1 MPTTRRTKDRSRTTT
16 AARRTTTPMPLARKT
31 LAKDHLARRRTKQ
44 PRGRPQA
51 HRQFQPLEPSDL
63 DVLLSKQN
71 PQGRVLTARCIN
83 FVLDTVPSARAC
95 MGEGTVDFQGRGPL
109 CFVAPEPDGCRL
121 GFRQGP
127 RLYDPKHRLRGTDA
141 DQRFI
146 HVGALEDLN
155 SYTAGLLLQACSGRP

>member
-1 MPTTRRTKDRSRTTT
+1 MPTTRRTKSRTRTTT
-16 AARRTTTPMPLARKT
+16 TTRRTTTPMPLARRT
-31 LAKDHLARRRTKQ
+31 TASGRLTSRRNKQ

-51 HRQFQPLEPSDL
+51 YRQSQPLEAGDL

-83 FVLDTVPSARAC
+83 FVLDTVPSVQAC
-95 MGEGTVDFQGRGPL
+95 MGEGTVNFQGRGPF

-121 GFRQGP
+121 GFRHGR
-127 RLYDPKHRLRGTDA
+127 RLYDPRHRLRGTDA

-155 SYTAGLLLQACSGRP
+155 GYTAGLLLQACSGGP